1 MTESFCVLP
10 WVNITV
16 DPDGAIKPCCISHD
30 YIKKEDGTKFNLG
43 YDSIDDIY
51 NSKEYVE
58 LRQKMLDNEYISG
71 CDVCYHNE
79 KTGRQSRRLIN
90 NEQYKD
96 VVPTTTESNLKIKF
110 FDLRFGN
117 LCNLK
122 CRMCSPANSNQIAK
136 EITEINNEEYSKF
149 YPLFDLDSEEWWETN
164 TFDENIKS
172 QVDNIDT
179 IYMTGGEPTVIEK
192 NFDIMG
198 ELIELDK
205 SKDITLIINTNLTN
219 TNPKFYQ
226 YLPNF
231 KSVILQLSID
241 GYEGVQEYLRYPSR
255 FSQID
260 ESIHKLIEM
269 ENVKLWATPVIQ
281 IGNLNKIVDLFK
293 YFEDINI
300 KENKPLI
307 DIRPI
312 LLQDPQ
318 HMNIDYLPKDFKQK
332 AFAKVFMWML
342 NDCKW
347 QSQIF
352 KDTVN
357 ALKARCQ
364 EESKDIN
371 MLKEYVKFNNLLDNH
386 RGQTLAD
393 CNYDLHT
400 LLKDYG

>member
-1 MTESFCVLP
+1 
-10 WVNITV
+10 
-16 DPDGAIKPCCISHD
+16 
-30 YIKKEDGTKFNLG
+30 
-43 YDSIDDIY
+43 
-51 NSKEYVE
+51 
-58 LRQKMLDNEYISG
+58 
-71 CDVCYHNE
+71 
-79 KTGRQSRRLIN
+79 
-90 NEQYKD
+90 
-96 VVPTTTESNLKIKF
+96 
-110 FDLRFGN
+110 
-117 LCNLK
+117 
-122 CRMCSPANSNQIAK
+122 
-136 EITEINNEEYSKF
+136 
-149 YPLFDLDSEEWWETN
+149 
-164 TFDENIKS
+164 
-172 QVDNIDT
+172 
-179 IYMTGGEPTVIEK
+179 
-192 NFDIMG
+192 
-198 ELIELDK
+198 
-205 SKDITLIINTNLTN
+205 
-219 TNPKFYQ
+219 
-226 YLPNF
+226 
-231 KSVILQLSID
+231 
-241 GYEGVQEYLRYPSR
+241 
-255 FSQID
+255 
-260 ESIHKLIEM
+260 M

>member
-149 YPLFDLDSEEWWETN
+149 YPLFDLDSEEWWETD

-219 TNPKFYQ
+219 TNPRFYQ

-293 YFEDINI
+293 YFEDINM
-300 KENKPLI
+300 KANKALI

-312 LLQDPQ
+312 ILQDPQ
-318 HMNIDYLPKDFKQK
+318 HLNIDYLPKDFKLK
-332 AFAKVFMWML
+332 AYAGIHMWML
-342 NDCKW
+342 GCKF

-352 KDTVN
+352 KDTIN
-357 ALKARCQ
+357 ALRKRCQ
-364 EESKDIN
+364 QETKDIN
-371 MLKEYVKFNNLLDNH
+371 MLKEYIKFNDLLDDH

-400 LLKDYG
+400 LLKEYD

>member
-43 YDSIDDIY
+43 YDSVDDIY

-58 LRQKMLDNEYISG
+58 LRQKMLDNEYIPG

-90 NEQYKD
+90 NEQYKETT
-96 VVPTTTESNLKIKF
+96 PTSSESNLKIKF

-136 EITEINNEEYSKF
+136 EITEINNKEYSKF
-149 YPLFDLDSEEWWETN
+149 YPVFDIDTDEWWETD
-164 TFDENIKS
+164 TFDDNIKS

-192 NFDIMG
+192 NFEILRD
-198 ELIELDK
+198 LIALDK
-205 SKDITLIINTNLTN
+205 SKHITLIINTNLTN
-219 TNPKFYQ
+219 TNPRFYQ

-241 GYEGVQEYLRYPSR
+241 GYEKVQEYLRYPSK
-255 FSQID
+255 FKQID
-260 ESIHKLIEM
+260 ESIHKLIKIH
-269 ENVKLWATPVIQ
+269 NVKLWATPVIQ
-281 IGNLNKIVDLFK
+281 IGNLNTIVDLFK

-318 HMNIDYLPKDFKQK
+318 HLNIDYLPKDFKQK
-332 AFAKVFMWML
+332 AFAKIFMWML

-352 KDTVN
+352 KDTIN
-357 ALKARCQ
+357 ALKVKCQ

-371 MLKEYVKFNNLLDNH
+371 MLQEYIKFNNILDEH
-386 RGQTLAD
+386 RGQTLID
-393 CNYDLHT
+393 CNEELHT
-400 LLKDYG
+400 LLMNN